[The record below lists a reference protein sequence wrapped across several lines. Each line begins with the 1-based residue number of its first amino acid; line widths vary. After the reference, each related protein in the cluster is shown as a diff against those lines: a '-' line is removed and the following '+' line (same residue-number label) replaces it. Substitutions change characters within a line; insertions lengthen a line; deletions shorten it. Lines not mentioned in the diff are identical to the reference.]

1 MKTNN
6 FSVKE
11 KKEKRIVLEEERTKN
26 PLLLFFRRYKN
37 FFMLFLISLLVCMLL
52 ASVGIAFSL
61 LRGSNDYDITYING
75 GELINSN
82 NDPSIDD
89 EDVKESL
96 LGEVARAE
104 GVVVLVESF
113 MSGQGDV
120 ISYFTDGT
128 AIIVQS
134 NGNIYRVAPL
144 ADGNYGVD
152 RNGKISDSVKRIA
165 VSSTVSNLSDGSI
178 ITYYSDGTAK
188 VELKDETIFV
198 RDSNNI
204 KLDNGVSFAYTV
216 PSGVALTKSIYK
228 VSNNYFVTTFT
239 DGTSLITLNDKM
251 VIVNKNI
258 KVTVDGDSVSY
269 DKHNTYSVI
278 SEQTLKDGNKVTH
291 FSNGS
296 AIITSSSGDV
306 IYVKKSADIL
316 LKNQKLYEIITNDYV
331 FSRSFVKSPD
341 GRTVIYFDNGSAII
355 VLPDGT
361 RQYVEDSDDI
371 IYDENKNI
379 MSNPNVSNQ
388 ISERKTTNGDVV
400 YNFDNG
406 KSQVIKSDGSS
417 YIVDTDTL
425 KFLPDGNITDEPVD
439 VDKNKNKNDDDKK
452 NPDEDDIDPTAGI
465 YISEA
470 ENKYNTYK
478 NIEDT
483 TFIIR
488 NDNNKPRYI
497 KITIVEVSD
506 YKKFD
511 TVRLNPRY
519 VKFQATVGD
528 VYVPAQALN
537 HNIWRSIDGV
547 SNYVIYDGRIGAKS
561 TLDVSLSLYV
571 DYTDITNEYQNT
583 GFLGT
588 ITVYVNG

>member
-379 MSNPNVSNQ
+379 TSNPNVSNQ

>member
-152 RNGKISDSVKRIA
+152 RNGKISDSAKRIA

-278 SEQTLKDGNKVTH
+278 GEQTLKDGNKVTH

-331 FSRSFVKSPD
+331 FSRSVVESPD

-361 RQYVEDSDDI
+361 RQYVEDSDVI

-379 MSNPNVSNQ
+379 TSNPNVSNQ

-439 VDKNKNKNDDDKK
+439 VDKNKNDDGKK

-478 NIEDT
+478 NIQDT
-483 TFIIR
+483 AFIIR
-488 NDNNKPRYI
+488 NDNNRPRYI

-588 ITVYVNG
+588 INVYVNG

>member
-1 MKTNN
+1 MVNMKTNN

-26 PLLLFFRRYKN
+26 PLILFFRRYKN

-52 ASVGIAFSL
+52 ASIGIAFSL

-82 NDPSIDD
+82 NDPSIND

-134 NGNIYRVAPL
+134 NGNIYRISSL
-144 ADGNYGVD
+144 SNGNYGVD
-152 RNGKISDSVKRIA
+152 RNGKISDSAKRIA
-165 VSSTVSNLSDGSI
+165 VSSTTSNLSDGTI

-204 KLDNGVSFAYTV
+204 KLNNGVSFAYTV
-216 PSGVALTKSIYK
+216 PSGVALTKNIYK

-239 DGTSLITLNDKM
+239 DGTSLISLNDKM
-251 VIVNKNI
+251 VIVNKNV

-278 SEQTLKDGNKVTH
+278 SEQTLKDGNKITH

-306 IYVKKSADIL
+306 ISVKKAADIL
-316 LKNQKLYEIITNDYV
+316 LKDHKLYEIITNDYV
-331 FSRSFVKSPD
+331 FSRSVVNSPD
-341 GRTVIYFDNGSAII
+341 GRTVIYFDNGSAVI
-355 VLPDGT
+355 VLPDGS
-361 RQYVEDSDDI
+361 RLYVDDSDDI

-379 MSNPNVSNQ
+379 ISEPNVSNQ

-417 YIVDTDTL
+417 YIVDTNTL
-425 KFLPDGNITDEPVD
+425 KFCQMVILLMNLLMLIKT
-439 VDKNKNKNDDDKK
+439 KM
-452 NPDEDDIDPTAGI
+452 I
-465 YISEA
+465 
-470 ENKYNTYK
+470 
-478 NIEDT
+478 
-483 TFIIR
+483 IIR
-488 NDNNKPRYI
+488 ILRIIILIRLLVFILVRLKISIIFI
-497 KITIVEVSD
+497 KILKILLLLLEM
-506 YKKFD
+506 
-511 TVRLNPRY
+511 
-519 VKFQATVGD
+519 
-528 VYVPAQALN
+528 
-537 HNIWRSIDGV
+537 IIID
-547 SNYVIYDGRIGAKS
+547 
-561 TLDVSLSLYV
+561 LD
-571 DYTDITNEYQNT
+571 I
-583 GFLGT
+583 
-588 ITVYVNG
+588 

>member
-152 RNGKISDSVKRIA
+152 RNGKISDSAKRIA

-278 SEQTLKDGNKVTH
+278 GEQTLKDGNKVTH

-331 FSRSFVKSPD
+331 FSRSVVKSPD

-379 MSNPNVSNQ
+379 TSNPNVSNQ

-439 VDKNKNKNDDDKK
+439 VDKNKNDDDKK
-452 NPDEDDIDPTAGI
+452 NPDEDNIDPSAGI

-478 NIEDT
+478 NIQDT

-488 NDNNKPRYI
+488 NDNNRPRYI

-588 ITVYVNG
+588 INVYVNG

>member
-278 SEQTLKDGNKVTH
+278 GEQTLKDGNKVTH

-331 FSRSFVKSPD
+331 FSRSVVKSPD

-379 MSNPNVSNQ
+379 TSNPNVSNQ

-439 VDKNKNKNDDDKK
+439 VDKNKNDDDKK
-452 NPDEDDIDPTAGI
+452 NPDEDNIDPSAGI

-470 ENKYNTYK
+470 ENKHNTYK
-478 NIEDT
+478 NIQDT

-488 NDNNKPRYI
+488 NDNNRPRYI

-588 ITVYVNG
+588 INVYVNG